1 MSPVAFKVNPVMS
14 PLDDNAPENVPPLD
28 AGTTSPT
35 ENVSKTIIS
44 MKSFADN
51 EARPATV
58 FAVVVL

>member
-1 MSPVAFKVNPVMS
+1 MS

-28 AGTTSPT
+28 AGTTSPI
-35 ENVSKTIIS
+35 ENESYATTSI
-44 MKSFADN
+44 KSFADN